1 VSGLYIAYTRC
12 ADNRN
17 RFFFEAGGAE
27 KGRCLWIFWG
37 FLLLLLLLVGIH
49 VAAADVFAARY
60 GLGMAAIW
68 SDIAN
73 VHTTVYLA

>member
-1 VSGLYIAYTRC
+1 MPTTETDFFSRWGGLKKAVAC
-12 ADNRN
+12 G
-17 RFFFEAGGAE
+17 FFW
-27 KGRCLWIFWG
+27 L

-49 VAAADVFAARY
+49 VAAAAVSAARY

-73 VHTTVYLA
+73 VYTTSYLA

>member
-1 VSGLYIAYTRC
+1 VPTTETDFFSRWGVSKKAVACG
-12 ADNRN
+12 
-17 RFFFEAGGAE
+17 FF
-27 KGRCLWIFWG
+27 WV

-49 VAAADVFAARY
+49 AAAAVSAVRY

>member
-1 VSGLYIAYTRC
+1 MSGLYIAYTRC

-27 KGRCLWIFWG
+27 KGRCLWIFLA
-37 FLLLLLLLVGIH
+37 FS
-49 VAAADVFAARY
+49 VAAAAVSAARY

-73 VHTTVYLA
+73 VHTTVYLT

>member
-1 VSGLYIAYTRC
+1 VPTTETDFFCWGGGLKK
-12 ADNRN
+12 ADARG
-17 RFFFEAGGAE
+17 FFGV
-27 KGRCLWIFWG
+27 

-49 VAAADVFAARY
+49 AAAAVSAVRY